1 MPEPIDIQSSEWAE
15 QVESEE
21 RPVMVEYWH
30 HKCTS
35 CKQMKPIYERQ
46 PGIFGDEI
54 KFTRMNLLESK
65 ENRKFAIRG
74 GVRSTPTFILY
85 CQGRPV
91 GHIIGSKRPDDFTEE
106 IRALASNA
114 DNCLLA
120 TPLEEE

>member
-1 MPEPIDIQSSEWAE
+1 MPGPIDIQSSEWME
-15 QVESEE
+15 LVESEE

-30 HKCTS
+30 HKCVA
-35 CKQMKPIYERQ
+35 CKQMKPIYEAQ
-46 PGIFGDEI
+46 PELFGNEI
-54 KFTRMNLLESK
+54 KFIRMNLLESK

-91 GHIIGSKRPDDFTEE
+91 GQIIGSRRTDDFTDE
-106 IRALASNA
+106 IRALVDNA
-114 DNCLLA
+114 ENCLMA

>member
-1 MPEPIDIQSSEWAE
+1 MPGPIDIQSSEWME
-15 QVESEE
+15 LVESEE

-30 HKCTS
+30 HKCVA
-35 CKQMKPIYERQ
+35 CKQMKPIYEAQ
-46 PGIFGDEI
+46 PELFGNEI

-91 GHIIGSKRPDDFTEE
+91 GQIIGSRRPDDFTDE
-106 IRALASNA
+106 IRALVDNA
-114 DNCLLA
+114 ENCLMA

>member
-1 MPEPIDIQSSEWAE
+1 MPGPIDIQSSEWME
-15 QVESEE
+15 LVESEE

-30 HKCTS
+30 HKCVA
-35 CKQMKPIYERQ
+35 CKQMKPIYEAQ
-46 PGIFGDEI
+46 PELFGNEI
-54 KFTRMNLLESK
+54 KFIRMNLLESK

-91 GHIIGSKRPDDFTEE
+91 GQIIGSRRPDDFTDE
-106 IRALASNA
+106 IRALVDNA
-114 DNCLLA
+114 ENCLMA

>member
-15 QVESEE
+15 QVEAEE

-30 HKCTS
+30 HKCVA
-35 CKQMKPIYERQ
+35 CKKMKPVYEAQ

-65 ENRKFAIRG
+65 ENRRFAIRA

-85 CQGRPV
+85 CKGTPIGQVV
-91 GHIIGSKRPDDFTEE
+91 GPRRPDDFAAEV
-106 IRALASNA
+106 RAMAGRA
-114 DNCLLA
+114 EYCLLA

>member
-15 QVESEE
+15 QVEAEE

-30 HKCTS
+30 HKCTA

-46 PGIFGDEI
+46 SGIFGDEI
-54 KFTRMNLLESK
+54 KFARMNLLASK
-65 ENRKFAIRG
+65 ENRRFAIRG

-91 GHIIGSKRPDDFTEE
+91 GQIIGPRRPDDFTEE
-106 IRALASNA
+106 IRALAGNA
-114 DNCLLA
+114 ESCLMA
-120 TPLEEE
+120 TPLDEE

>member
-1 MPEPIDIQSSEWAE
+1 MPGPIDIQSSEWME
-15 QVESEE
+15 LVESEE

-30 HKCTS
+30 HKCVA
-35 CKQMKPIYERQ
+35 CKQMKPIYEAQ
-46 PGIFGDEI
+46 PELFGNET
-54 KFTRMNLLESK
+54 KFIRMNLLESK

-91 GHIIGSKRPDDFTEE
+91 GQIIGSRRTDDFTDE
-106 IRALASNA
+106 IRALVDNA
-114 DNCLLA
+114 ENCLMA